1 MVLSI
6 SMEISLL
13 HVTSSLLLFSSNS
26 LKLHFRSDVLLN
38 YFKYPTVTTI
48 THRSITARQTDEDF
62 GRNHIPPDT
71 TICNINP
78 FRSNYKTIME
88 TEGIPTFSEFSE
100 RIEEFMSTYG
110 YQQMKNKLHT
120 VNGYFQFIGLENAVK
135 LSHLPDQFIVD
146 CNILGFGRL
155 GFDTIPC
162 NRSEQIR
169 RFVTPEHFS
178 CYTIGFNSDI
188 SHNLINNHGFYIIGV
203 EVILYVDNFMEETD
217 MYFMDRNAAAGV
229 VVGKYLDN
237 FSHSLSEILCIT
249 TTSNC

>member
-1 MVLSI
+1 
-6 SMEISLL
+6 
-13 HVTSSLLLFSSNS
+13 
-26 LKLHFRSDVLLN
+26 
-38 YFKYPTVTTI
+38 
-48 THRSITARQTDEDF
+48 
-62 GRNHIPPDT
+62 
-71 TICNINP
+71 
-78 FRSNYKTIME
+78 
-88 TEGIPTFSEFSE
+88 
-100 RIEEFMSTYG
+100 
-110 YQQMKNKLHT
+110 MKNKLHT

-188 SHNLINNHGFYIIGV
+188 SHNRINNHGFYIIGI